1 MLIFTSSLQDGE
13 MSKRNQI
20 KSVYDLERLNYIQ
33 EIKTTNYPDFGV
45 FYGGSKRRKQKT
57 IHRKK
62 ISRRRKNKTNKK
74 KCKNLTSKY

>member
-62 ISRRRKNKTNKK
+62 YLEEEKIKQIRKSVKI
-74 KCKNLTSKY
+74 